1 MAHPQPLTLKRSTI
15 LRYALTTHV
24 TDEGATDIPDFRGV
38 PLTRATAHQILRAL
52 DAHPS
57 SPPTHLRVWYKTVL
71 LPFGEAELRQLHA
84 SGHLTLDQRHVSAT
98 RRLLREAETERQ
110 LLRLNAHGAVLT
122 PEELFL
128 ARGITQLRR
137 LMEAYLPS
145 HEGLVPF
152 QKH

>member
-1 MAHPQPLTLKRSTI
+1 MAPPPPLTLKRSTI
-15 LRYALTTHV
+15 LRYALTTHI

-38 PLTRATAHQILRAL
+38 PLTPATAHQILRVL
-52 DAHPS
+52 DTHT
-57 SPPTHLRVWYKTVL
+57 SPDAYLRVWHKTVL
-71 LPFGEAELRQLHA
+71 LPFGEPELRQLHA

-110 LLRLNAHGAVLT
+110 LLRLGAHGAVLT